1 MTILSKILA
10 FFLSILMTLFPS
22 LFPKNNIDKD
32 FVTDGKSLVINLDSN
47 PTTGYS
53 WSFDISDE
61 TVIRFVKSEY
71 TETGTG
77 VGAGGRDSFRFI
89 GLSEGTAEINFTYSQ
104 QWTEDPAANTAQFK
118 IAVDKNGNITVESYE
133 IR

>member
-61 TVIRFVKSEY
+61 TVIRLVKSEY

-77 VGAGGRDSFRFI
+77 VGAGGKPV
-89 GLSEGTAEINFTYSQ
+89 
-104 QWTEDPAANTAQFK
+104 W
-118 IAVDKNGNITVESYE
+118 
-133 IR
+133 